1 MSWEAI
7 KWARAQGMTGPKQ
20 SILVVMSTHT
30 RADHTCYPSL
40 TLLAKETGFSRSTV
54 IRCVN
59 ELEAAGL
66 IVKDRRFNSSTVYR
80 FCLSKGIQPK
90 ADPAQAEAQPA
101 ATPTGAP
108 VRETVPPDVAPVRES
123 VLPAVEP
130 VPKTVLP
137 DVAPPPILGEVPKTV
152 LVSECHPPSVTVT
165 PPSGRVTPPPVSECD
180 PKETDVNTKN
190 IHGKHISTD
199 HAAKADRSKRKTPLP
214 DDFGISADVQAWA
227 AENGFTHLD
236 DHLEALTIWAK
247 RQGAWCQDWDDMLKR
262 AIRENWA
269 LVVQD
274 QPKKNVVD
282 LEEYARRSR
291 EEGIREL
298 ERIEAEYHARR
309 IARLGGLQASA
320 L

>member
-1 MSWEAI
+1 MSWDAI
-7 KWARAQGMTGPKQ
+7 KWARAQKMKGPKQ
-20 SILVVMSTHT
+20 SILVVLSTHT
-30 RADHTCYPSL
+30 NADQNCYPSL
-40 TLLAKETGFSRSTV
+40 SLIAKETGFSKSTV

-80 FCLSKGIQPK
+80 FCLSNGIQPD

-101 ATPTGAP
+101 ATQTGA
-108 VRETVPPDVAPVRES
+108 D
-123 VLPAVEP
+123 EP
-130 VPKTVLP
+130 LTPEIGGLLTPEIGGQTGTL
-137 DVAPPPILGEVPKTV
+137 
-152 LVSECHPPSVTVT
+152 LVSECNPPSVTVT
-165 PPSGRVTPPPVSECD
+165 PPSSRVTPPPVSECD

-190 IHGKHISTD
+190 IHGKHISPD
-199 HAAKADRSKRKTPLP
+199 HAAKAARSKRKTPIP
-214 DDFGISADVQAWA
+214 PDFGISADVQAWA

-236 DHLEALTIWAK
+236 DHLEALTDWAK
-247 RQGAWCQDWDDMLKR
+247 AKGAWCPDWDEMLKR
-262 AIRENWA
+262 AIRENWG

-274 QPKKNVVD
+274 QPKKNVID

-309 IARLGGLQASA
+309 IAQLGGLQASA